1 MNQKGMGLWS
11 YAFLIALVDPVHRRT
26 DGHVDGIVA
35 TNGYSTSG
43 DLAVA
48 GYLILGGAFVLL
60 LSWLAAALS
69 RGLSGRLRWSGWFT
83 LPLMLVPA
91 LLIEIIALPMLA
103 VILAELSRSL

>member
-1 MNQKGMGLWS
+1 MV
-11 YAFLIALVDPVHRRT
+11 ARFLIALVVLFIGALMGT
-26 DGHVDGIVA
+26 LMALVA
-35 TNGYSTSG
+35 TNGYTTSSG

-69 RGLSGRLRWSGWFT
+69 RALSGRLRWSGWVT

-91 LLIEIIALPMLA
+91 LLIEIMALPMLA
-103 VILAELSRSL
+103 VILAEISRSL